1 MDGLDILVARR
12 RAGLKQF
19 ELAQR
24 AGMRPNELSLIEN
37 GRLPITPE
45 TLARITAALRQKEA
59 ANVAV

>member
-37 GRLPITPE
+37 GRLPIKPE